1 MDLSRRWRFSTE
13 YLQPYLIL
21 KQSGQLPD
29 YGQISG
35 SSPGHLMELTR
46 LATGRFICFRCLLMA
61 AKDVE
66 SEKWFSQSISSDL
79 QLPFGPALAAGVFP
93 ISPHIF
99 PIDHRLSIGGDRR
112 HDIALGL
119 GYRSKFRLGNATKKK
134 NQPKKK
140 RKENRQRKSQN
151 NPTSGHN
158 LGTTFTNFQ
167 CEQTWFVNCG
177 NRTHSV

>member
-1 MDLSRRWRFSTE
+1 
-13 YLQPYLIL
+13 
-21 KQSGQLPD
+21 
-29 YGQISG
+29 
-35 SSPGHLMELTR
+35 
-46 LATGRFICFRCLLMA
+46 MA

-134 NQPKKK
+134 KTNQK
-140 RKENRQRKSQN
+140 RKEKKIGKE
-151 NPTSGHN
+151 NPK
-158 LGTTFTNFQ
+158 TTQPAAT
-167 CEQTWFVNCG
+167 TWAQLSLIFNA
-177 NRTHSV
+177 SKLDL